1 MTRKTV
7 TRLLD
12 FAELCV
18 QEMWQ
23 THQADRV
30 FELVLELAKARDNK
44 MLLRMRNRL
53 GVENSDD

>member
-12 FAELCV
+12 FAQLCV
-18 QEMWQ
+18 QEMWPS
-23 THQADRV
+23 HQANRV

-53 GVENSDD
+53 GVENSND